1 LTAAPRHIETERLTL
16 RLPQMGDA
24 ATLFVRYASDA
35 EVTRFMG
42 WTRHRSVDDT
52 EAFLRFSEEEWKRW
66 PAGPYVI
73 VSRADGQVLGGT
85 GLTFETREDAMTG
98 YVLARDA
105 WGKGYATEALIAMI
119 EVARQTGVV
128 HLRALCHPDHR
139 ASQRVL
145 EKCGFVLD
153 DPPTRPTAFP
163 NLGPGAALEA
173 RCYLLTV

>member
-1 LTAAPRHIETERLTL
+1 ML
-16 RLPQMGDA
+16 RLPQMTDR
-24 ATLFVRYASDA
+24 ATLFARYASDA
-35 EVTRFMG
+35 DVTRFMG
-42 WTRHRSVDDT
+42 WPRHRSVDDT

-73 VSRADGQVLGGT
+73 VSRADGQLLGGT

-105 WGKGYATEALIAMI
+105 WGKGYATEALVAMI
-119 EVARQTGVV
+119 DVARQTGVV
-128 HLRALCHPDHR
+128 RLRALCHPDHR

-163 NLGPGAALEA
+163 NLSPGIPLEA

>member
-1 LTAAPRHIETERLTL
+1 MT
-16 RLPQMGDA
+16 DA
-24 ATLFVRYASDA
+24 ATLFARYTSDA

-42 WTRHRSVDDT
+42 WPRHRSVDDT
-52 EAFLRFSEEEWKRW
+52 EAFLRFSEAEWKRW

-105 WGKGYATEALIAMI
+105 WGKGYATEVLMAMI
-119 EVARQTGVV
+119 DVARQTGVV
-128 HLRALCHPDHR
+128 RLRALCHPDHR

-153 DPPTRPTAFP
+153 DPPTRPTGFP
-163 NLGPGAALEA
+163 NLSPGVPLGA

>member
-1 LTAAPRHIETERLTL
+1 
-16 RLPQMGDA
+16 MGDA